1 MDSNIKHVPLRILIL
16 ITTPKLS
23 EKAVDMFRKGAV
35 PIQYQWNAV
44 GTASSEMIDIL
55 GLGTPDKRIIISILP
70 KPFADDMLK
79 KLKTELRIGAVN
91 SGIAFT
97 LPMSGVNNLI
107 FRLLENLNGGEMQ
120 LSEAANRKDEI
131 KMADMKYALVVAVVN
146 QGYSEEVMDV
156 AKKAGASGGTVVPGR
171 RIGNQEAMGFWGMGI
186 QEEKEMLFI
195 IIENE
200 NKLKLMQAIGEHCG
214 IHSEA
219 KGLVVSLPIDSVIG
233 LEEKR

>member
-233 LEEKR
+233 LEVKR